1 MFGDISKKLHKRV
14 EPYTQR
20 ERKHEGQI
28 ETFFGIV
35 QPRVAAKLN
44 RRARVVS
51 AGQDI
56 SANSRRS
63 GQLAIAGIGDTLSH
77 WDKRE
82 RTCRDIQSR
91 QSRRCKSI

>member
-28 ETFFGIV
+28 ETFLGIV

-44 RRARVVS
+44 
-51 AGQDI
+51 
-56 SANSRRS
+56 
-63 GQLAIAGIGDTLSH
+63 
-77 WDKRE
+77 
-82 RTCRDIQSR
+82 
-91 QSRRCKSI
+91 